1 MSNLQDPKKL
11 KLSGVNVVF
20 YTSVEEAEKKGFKPS
35 ITIALN
41 EEQVKTVNEFWAE
54 NKVGKNGDPKK
65 GESPIKPYT
74 NEITG
79 TTTQQLT
86 LKFTPKTQWAG
97 LNGLGQNDMGY
108 GATVNLI
115 ASAFPYSIYGGGVG
129 VNINAVVLTKSAN
142 SSNDGD
148 LNELME
154 DLGETVE
161 VDEASLPF

>member
-1 MSNLQDPKKL
+1 
-11 KLSGVNVVF
+11 
-20 YTSVEEAEKKGFKPS
+20 
-35 ITIALN
+35 
-41 EEQVKTVNEFWAE
+41 
-54 NKVGKNGDPKK
+54 
-65 GESPIKPYT
+65 
-74 NEITG
+74 
-79 TTTQQLT
+79 
-86 LKFTPKTQWAG
+86 
-97 LNGLGQNDMGY
+97 MGY